1 MMIDKKQKT
10 LKKKS
15 PKKILP
21 NGVPKK
27 ETLPT
32 ILKIIPKKEEN
43 FPKKGIVFPKK
54 KFQKNLSKNNKSI
67 LPNEIQI
74 NK

>member
-27 ETLPT
+27 ETLPP

-54 KFQKNLSKNNKSI
+54 KFQKISPKIINQFFQTKS
-67 LPNEIQI
+67 N
-74 NK
+74 

>member
-43 FPKKGIVFPKK
+43 FPKKGIVFFFPKENSK
-54 KFQKNLSKNNKSI
+54 KSLQK
-67 LPNEIQI
+67 
-74 NK
+74 